1 MTAVREIMA
10 VRGELLGLDRGLRI
24 VRASHAGERGALAVR
39 DSGAVPPRSR
49 DECGCLRRRGPGSRL
64 RAAYGLRWLRH
75 RRGQRV
81 AEMDGPAGTAEP
93 DRRALARVTDGAIWG
108 ILPGIGGAMTI
119 SDINRSRFQL
129 IGRDRLSLALA
140 TGTIQTL
147 GINEQSKGE
156 ALEWLQ
162 EQDAENAAA
171 QRLERTRYETIR
183 RWTIVAAVAS
193 VLAAV
198 TGTIALFR

>member
-1 MTAVREIMA
+1 
-10 VRGELLGLDRGLRI
+10 
-24 VRASHAGERGALAVR
+24 
-39 DSGAVPPRSR
+39 
-49 DECGCLRRRGPGSRL
+49 
-64 RAAYGLRWLRH
+64 
-75 RRGQRV
+75 
-81 AEMDGPAGTAEP
+81 
-93 DRRALARVTDGAIWG
+93 
-108 ILPGIGGAMTI
+108 MTI